1 MNVDFKECD
10 VDAFCKLYDNLRLKS
25 NVPLEVSYYTQSSH
39 KSCLKILNTPLQ
51 SKMNWIP
58 NSISKSLVHA
68 MKTGSTKKCSVGMLR
83 QMSHLYW
90 GESIVSSWKY
100 QFYCSFKPFVDWV
113 FLINLR
119 IVKCGASEV
128 AFQTSFI
135 SASLNMLDDLVK
147 LQQGTIK
154 VADKFADKHY
164 LLKKTKVCKVCPLA
178 SICFLQAFFSFLRL
192 NWFPFDMLF

>member
-1 MNVDFKECD
+1 MNHHGKPDFIAVSK
-10 VDAFCKLYDNLRLKS
+10 
-25 NVPLEVSYYTQSSH
+25 PLLTE
-39 KSCLKILNTPLQ
+39 
-51 SKMNWIP
+51 
-58 NSISKSLVHA
+58 
-68 MKTGSTKKCSVGMLR
+68 
-83 QMSHLYW
+83 
-90 GESIVSSWKY
+90 
-100 QFYCSFKPFVDWV
+100 FFF
-113 FLINLR
+113 INLR